1 MLSARC
7 WKLAARRQARHKRG
21 DLPSKARNA
30 AVNEPPKTEL
40 SEIREVA
47 EKNWWNSPSRQ
58 WNAFL
63 REREEQVFLV
73 LTLFIG
79 TLVGMVVVAFILL
92 TERFGARLYP
102 AGGAAWRRLL
112 VPVAGSAV
120 MGYLLY
126 RFFPDARGSG
136 VPQTKAA
143 LYARGGRISLGTVFG
158 KFFCTSATLASG
170 IPLGREGPAVQVGA
184 GIASVLGRWLGLS
197 PEKIKALVP
206 VGAAAAVAAA
216 FNTPLA
222 AVLFS
227 LEEVVGDLHA
237 PVLGSVVLASATS
250 WAMLRLLL
258 GNDPLFQVPQYQLVH
273 PGELGIYAV
282 LGVAGGFVS
291 VTFTKLLLWM
301 RARFLRLPRKTLWF
315 QPVVGGLTV
324 GVMGWFVPQ
333 LLGVGY
339 KHVGEVLNGGM
350 ALRLMILLLALKLV
364 AVATSYASGNAGG
377 IFGPSLF
384 LGAMLG
390 GIVGNVA
397 HGLFPNYSGTPGAYA
412 LVGMGTAFAGIV
424 RAPMTSVV
432 MIFELTRDYAVIVP
446 LMISNLVSFFISA
459 QCQKQP
465 IYEVLAH
472 QDGIHLPTAETRQQG
487 VQRRVVHAM
496 CEVTEVLSA
505 EMTVQEALEKS
516 KSSKFHAWPVCEERG
531 VIGVI
536 SLQKLKR
543 LNNDGLGSSRLSE
556 FAVADNFPH
565 VHSDH
570 PLHLALDRMGTSQL
584 DLLPVVSRAN
594 VHHLEGV
601 VMLRDVL
608 ALYGVGSK
616 ES

>member
-1 MLSARC
+1 MLMHGELPAMREAEDEPSSTW
-7 WKLAARRQARHKRG
+7 WKAPARRWTLLLQ
-21 DLPSKARNA
+21 
-30 AVNEPPKTEL
+30 
-40 SEIREVA
+40 
-47 EKNWWNSPSRQ
+47 
-58 WNAFL
+58 
-63 REREEQVFLV
+63 EREEQVFLV
-73 LTLFIG
+73 LTLLIG
-79 TLVGMVVVAFILL
+79 ALVGAIVVAFILL

-112 VPVAGSAV
+112 VPVTGSLG
-120 MGYLLY
+120 MGYLLFRY
-126 RFFPDARGSG
+126 FPDARGSG

-143 LYARGGRISLGTVFG
+143 LYARGGRISLSTVLG
-158 KFFCTSATLASG
+158 KFFCTSGTLASG
-170 IPLGREGPAVQVGA
+170 IPLGREGPSVQVGG
-184 GIASVLGRWLGLS
+184 GIASLLGRWLGLS
-197 PEKIKALVP
+197 PEKIKALIP

-222 AVLFS
+222 AVLFA

-291 VTFTKLLLWM
+291 VAFTKLLLWM
-301 RARFLRLPRKTLWF
+301 RARFLRFPRKTVWF
-315 QPVVGGLTV
+315 QPVAGGLTV
-324 GVMGWFVPQ
+324 GLMGWFVPQ

-350 ALRLMILLLALKLV
+350 ALRLMIVLLALKLV

-390 GIVGNVA
+390 GIVGNIA
-397 HGLFPNYSGTPGAYA
+397 HGLSPTYVATPGAYA

-432 MIFELTRDYAVIVP
+432 MIFEITRDYAVIVP

-459 QCQKQP
+459 RFQKQP
-465 IYEVLAH
+465 IYEVLAQ
-472 QDGIHLPTAETRQQG
+472 QDGIHLPSVETRQQLE
-487 VQRRVVHAM
+487 QRQVIHAM
-496 CEVTEVLSA
+496 REATDVLSA

-516 KSSKFHAWPVCEERG
+516 QASG
-531 VIGVI
+531 
-536 SLQKLKR
+536 
-543 LNNDGLGSSRLSE
+543 
-556 FAVADNFPH
+556 
-565 VHSDH
+565 
-570 PLHLALDRMGTSQL
+570 
-584 DLLPVVSRAN
+584 
-594 VHHLEGV
+594 
-601 VMLRDVL
+601 
-608 ALYGVGSK
+608 
-616 ES
+616 

>member
-1 MLSARC
+1 MQNASEEKRNSWWSA
-7 WKLAARRQARHKRG
+7 
-21 DLPSKARNA
+21 S
-30 AVNEPPKTEL
+30 
-40 SEIREVA
+40 
-47 EKNWWNSPSRQ
+47 SRQ
-58 WNAFL
+58 WSAIL
-63 REREEQVFLV
+63 RDREEQVFLI
-73 LTLFIG
+73 LTLVIG
-79 TLVGMVVVAFILL
+79 ALVGLVVVAFILL
-92 TERFGARLYP
+92 TERAGVRLYP

-112 VPVAGSAV
+112 VPVGGSLG

-126 RFFPDARGSG
+126 RYFPDARGSG

-143 LYARGGRISLGTVFG
+143 LYAREGRISLSTVIG

-184 GIASVLGRWLGLS
+184 GIASVLGRWLGLR
-197 PEKIKALVP
+197 PEKVKALLP

-258 GNDPLFQVPQYQLVH
+258 GNNPLFQVPQYQLVN
-273 PGELGIYAV
+273 PLELGIYAL

-291 VTFTKLLLWM
+291 VAFTKLLLWM
-301 RARFLRLPRKTLWF
+301 RARFLRLPRRTVWF
-315 QPVVGGLTV
+315 QPVTGGLLV

-339 KHVGEVLNGGM
+339 KHVGEALNGGM
-350 ALRLMILLLALKLV
+350 ALKLMLLLLVLKFF

-390 GIVGNVA
+390 GIMGNIANHFLPDTV
-397 HGLFPNYSGTPGAYA
+397 GTPGAYA
-412 LVGMGTAFAGIV
+412 LVGMGTVFAGIV

-432 MIFELTRDYAVIVP
+432 MIFEITRDYAVIVP
-446 LMISNLVSFFISA
+446 LMISNLVSFFISSKF
-459 QCQKQP
+459 QKQP

-487 VQRRVVHAM
+487 GQRQVSQAM
-496 CEVTEVLSA
+496 RPATEVLSA
-505 EMTVQEALEKS
+505 EMSVQEAIEKTKQS
-516 KSSKFHAWPVCEERG
+516 AAAAWVVCDERG
-531 VIGVI
+531 VRGVLSRKI
-536 SLQKLKR
+536 MEEAARQGGAGKHLMELIATVEFVHVHPDHSLAVALER
-543 LNNDGLGSSRLSE
+543 LGASRL
-556 FAVADNFPH
+556 DI
-565 VHSDH
+565 
-570 PLHLALDRMGTSQL
+570 
-584 DLLPVVSRAN
+584 LPVVSRAN
-594 VHHLEGV
+594 VRQLEGIV
-601 VMLRDVL
+601 TLQDVL
-608 ALYGVGSK
+608 GLYGVGSK
-616 ES
+616 EPH

>member
-1 MLSARC
+1 MSDALARDPPEAGESASNK
-7 WKLAARRQARHKRG
+7 WRG
-21 DLPSKARNA
+21 GS
-30 AVNEPPKTEL
+30 
-40 SEIREVA
+40 
-47 EKNWWNSPSRQ
+47 SRQ

-73 LTLFIG
+73 LTLLIG
-79 TLVGMVVVAFILL
+79 ALVGLVVVAFILV

-112 VPVAGSAV
+112 VPVAGSLA

-143 LYARGGRISLGTVFG
+143 LYARGGRISLRTVIG
-158 KFFCTSATLASG
+158 KFFCTSASLASG
-170 IPLGREGPAVQVGA
+170 LPLGREGPAVQVGA
-184 GIASVLGRWLGLS
+184 GIASVLGRKLGLRA
-197 PEKIKALVP
+197 EKIKALVP
-206 VGAAAAVAAA
+206 VGAAAAIAAA

-222 AVLFS
+222 AVLFT

-291 VTFTKLLLWM
+291 VAFTKLLLWM
-301 RARFLRLPRKTLWF
+301 RARFLRFPRKTVWL
-315 QPVVGGLTV
+315 QPVAGGLMV
-324 GVMGWFVPQ
+324 GIMGWFVPQ

-339 KHVGEVLNGGM
+339 KHVGEVLNGRM
-350 ALRLMILLLALKLV
+350 ALRLMILLLALKLL

-390 GIVGNVA
+390 GIVGTVA
-397 HGLFPNYSGTPGAYA
+397 QRFLPNYVASPGAYA
-412 LVGMGTAFAGIV
+412 LVGMGTAFAGVI

-432 MIFELTRDYAVIVP
+432 MIFEITRDYAVIVP
-446 LMISNLVSFFISA
+446 LMISSLVSFFISSRF
-459 QCQKQP
+459 QKEP

-472 QDGIHLPTAETRQQG
+472 QDGIHLPKAETRQQEG
-487 VQRRVVHAM
+487 QRQVAQAM
-496 CEVTEVLSA
+496 RDATEMLGA
-505 EMTVQEALEKS
+505 EMTVQQALEKS
-516 KSSKFHAWPVCEERG
+516 KASEFRAWPIMDERG

-536 SLQKLKR
+536 SLQSLR
-543 LNNDGLGSSRLSE
+543 RANSDGSADKPLSE
-556 FAVADNFPH
+556 LVDPTDFPH
-565 VHSDH
+565 VHPDH
-570 PLHLALDRMGTSQL
+570 SLHLALDRLGASQL
-584 DLLPVVSRAN
+584 DLLPVVNRGN
-594 VHHLEGV
+594 VHQLEGV
-601 VMLRDVL
+601 VTLQDVL
-608 ALYGVGSK
+608 ALYGVAGRS